1 MADEWEE
8 KTTPNIQS
16 NMEPAEGSRENVN
29 LGTGAGNPMERGS
42 GQPSQPEKPMNQPK
56 QPSPERKEQPDR
68 AGGITNRPLNEER
81 ENQEELP
88 PRGEAKGGGHVS

>member
-1 MADEWEE
+1 MADEWDE

-29 LGTGAGNPMERGS
+29 VGTGAGNPMERGS
-42 GQPSQPEKPMNQPK
+42 GQPSAPEKPVNQPH
-56 QPSPERKEQPDR
+56 SPEQPGQ
-68 AGGITNRPLNEER
+68 AGGITNRPLSEER

-88 PRGEAKGGGHVS
+88 PRGQAKGGAHAS

>member
-29 LGTGAGNPMERGS
+29 VGTGAGNPMERGA
-42 GQPSQPEKPMNQPK
+42 GQPSRPEKPVAGKTASGGRQD
-56 QPSPERKEQPDR
+56 Q
-68 AGGITNRPLNEER
+68 AGGITNRPLSEER
-81 ENQEELP
+81 GNQEELP
-88 PRGEAKGGGHVS
+88 PRGQSKQGGHA